1 MTVPVFQLP
10 VHPPRSVNVVL
21 TDRFAIFFH
30 SLILEKASVV
40 LDGLVNGG
48 SKSDGFQVN
57 KIDSAILLF
66 RICTS
71 RFFFPRK
78 DVWHER
84 RTILS
89 RGRYVCSEN
98 CVSYAV
104 NLNWAMIWTFNGIEK
119 EN

>member
-1 MTVPVFQLP
+1 M
-10 VHPPRSVNVVL
+10 NVVL
-21 TDRFAIFFH
+21 TDRFAIFVH
-30 SLILEKASVV
+30 SLVLENAFVV

-48 SKSDGFQVN
+48 SKSDGFHLN
-57 KIDSAILLF
+57 KTDSDPSFPYLHESIF
-66 RICTS
+66 S
-71 RFFFPRK
+71 PRK